1 MKKKIFLICMV
12 FIGII
17 VCISGYLVYHF
28 MWDTQSVPKG
38 ELQKIVQSPK
48 GDYRANIY
56 SGTGDATVD
65 SSVLVEIENNKTKET
80 KNIFWEYHC
89 DNVKVNWLSENTIKI
104 NEKKMNIN
112 KDVYDFRHQ

>member
-1 MKKKIFLICMV
+1 MI

-17 VCISGYLVYHF
+17 VGISGYLVYHF

-56 SGTGDATVD
+56 SGTGGATVD
-65 SSVLVEIENNKTKET
+65 SSVLVEIENNKTKEK

-89 DNVKVNWLSENTIKI
+89 DNVKVKWLSENVIRI
-104 NEKKMNIN
+104 NEKKMNIKKMYMISDIN
-112 KDVYDFRHQ
+112 RKKN